1 MLFGRA
7 VTTKWLFV
15 MANENYIRVFYTG
28 LRTANKLNLHYEF
41 MSSTIIVSDV
51 LINKTLG

>member
-1 MLFGRA
+1 
-7 VTTKWLFV
+7 